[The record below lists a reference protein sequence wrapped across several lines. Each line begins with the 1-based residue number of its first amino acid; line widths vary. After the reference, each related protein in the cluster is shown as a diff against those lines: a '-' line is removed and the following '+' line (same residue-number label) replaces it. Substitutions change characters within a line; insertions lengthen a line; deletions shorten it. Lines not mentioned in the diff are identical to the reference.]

1 MLMSTLN
8 LSFFFF
14 CHVYAETKNHSFT
27 AGAIFVVCRDLM
39 GLTIQAHQDR
49 LMKIIVI
56 SFSSL
61 HQSEDILWQH
71 SSAGWHSA
79 PLWHWRWELLSFEHP
94 SPGGNSTVCVWHS
107 FQSSATPLLL
117 CCYSINQTSLL
128 FVLHPNL
135 SSFINIKSE
144 IFCWRPIAAVPYLI
158 VYSRKG
164 WKKSWRQY

>member
-1 MLMSTLN
+1 MFYANVYTK
-8 LSFFFF
+8 FVFF
-14 CHVYAETKNHSFT
+14 CRVYAETKNHSFS
-27 AGAIFVVCRDLM
+27 AGAIFMVCRDLM
-39 GLTIQAHQDR
+39 GLPIQAHQDR

-61 HQSEDILWQH
+61 PQSEDVLWQH
-71 SSAGWHSA
+71 PSAGWHCA
-79 PLWHWRWELLSFEHP
+79 PLWHWRWELLSFERP

-107 FQSSATPLLL
+107 FWSTATPLLL

-128 FVLHPNL
+128 FVLHRIL

-158 VYSRKG
+158 VSSSKG